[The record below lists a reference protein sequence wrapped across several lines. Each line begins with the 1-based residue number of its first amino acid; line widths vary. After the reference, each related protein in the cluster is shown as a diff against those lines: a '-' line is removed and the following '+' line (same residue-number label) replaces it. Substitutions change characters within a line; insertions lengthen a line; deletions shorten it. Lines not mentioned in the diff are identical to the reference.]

1 MKQVEDPRG
10 SKSEHK
16 DQEGRQKGNVSLLK
30 EDFFKCSKSLDRKIK
45 IMNRAN
51 SDQEYST
58 DCEGYVS
65 DSGDSES
72 FKSGDEEDGFE
83 PVKPVE

>member
-1 MKQVEDPRG
+1 
-10 SKSEHK
+10 
-16 DQEGRQKGNVSLLK
+16 
-30 EDFFKCSKSLDRKIK
+30 
-45 IMNRAN
+45 MNRAN

>member
-1 MKQVEDPRG
+1 M
-10 SKSEHK
+10 
-16 DQEGRQKGNVSLLK
+16 SLLK
-30 EDFFKCSKSLDRKIK
+30 EDFLKFSKSLDRKIQ

-72 FKSGDEEDGFE
+72 LKSGDEEDGFE